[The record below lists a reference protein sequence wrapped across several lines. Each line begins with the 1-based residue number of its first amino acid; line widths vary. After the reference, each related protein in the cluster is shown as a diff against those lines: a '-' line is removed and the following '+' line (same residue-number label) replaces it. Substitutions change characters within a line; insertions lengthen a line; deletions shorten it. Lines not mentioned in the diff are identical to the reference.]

1 MDIRIILVL
10 LGHSNLLTTAR
21 YTHVATTTIAA
32 TQSPFHHKGV
42 AAGLT
47 PMRDSEKLSC
57 RIVSKDFSVNE
68 NSEDQGP
75 DPIDVAVGHRIRVR
89 RKWLGISQST
99 LADHLGVSFQQV
111 QKYERGA
118 NRVSASMLVK
128 IAQKLDTSVG
138 ELVGETAAPL
148 GDESLF
154 EKLAV
159 PGAVQ
164 LLEAFAS
171 VQQPAMR
178 TAILNLT
185 RSLIEESSDERTL
198 GIRRAR

>member
-1 MDIRIILVL
+1 
-10 LGHSNLLTTAR
+10 
-21 YTHVATTTIAA
+21 
-32 TQSPFHHKGV
+32 
-42 AAGLT
+42 
-47 PMRDSEKLSC
+47 MRDSEKVRC

-198 GIRRAR
+198 SIRRAR

>member
-1 MDIRIILVL
+1 M
-10 LGHSNLLTTAR
+10 N
-21 YTHVATTTIAA
+21 
-32 TQSPFHHKGV
+32 QSI
-42 AAGLT
+42 
-47 PMRDSEKLSC
+47 D
-57 RIVSKDFSVNE
+57 
-68 NSEDQGP
+68 DQGP

-99 LADHLGVSFQQV
+99 LAEHLGVSFQQV

-128 IAQKLDTSVG
+128 IAQKLDTSVA
-138 ELVGETAAPL
+138 ELVGETASAQ

-154 EKLAV
+154 EKLAI

-171 VQQPAMR
+171 VQQPALR

-185 RSLIEESSDERTL
+185 RSLIDESDDRTNSVK
-198 GIRRAR
+198 RAR

>member
-1 MDIRIILVL
+1 
-10 LGHSNLLTTAR
+10 
-21 YTHVATTTIAA
+21 
-32 TQSPFHHKGV
+32 
-42 AAGLT
+42 
-47 PMRDSEKLSC
+47 MRDSEKLSC

-159 PGAVQ
+159 PGADQ

>member
-1 MDIRIILVL
+1 
-10 LGHSNLLTTAR
+10 
-21 YTHVATTTIAA
+21 
-32 TQSPFHHKGV
+32 
-42 AAGLT
+42 
-47 PMRDSEKLSC
+47 MRDSEKLSC

-171 VQQPAMR
+171 VQQPAML

-198 GIRRAR
+198 SIRRAR

>member
-1 MDIRIILVL
+1 
-10 LGHSNLLTTAR
+10 
-21 YTHVATTTIAA
+21 
-32 TQSPFHHKGV
+32 
-42 AAGLT
+42 
-47 PMRDSEKLSC
+47 MRESEKLSC

>member
-1 MDIRIILVL
+1 M
-10 LGHSNLLTTAR
+10 
-21 YTHVATTTIAA
+21 
-32 TQSPFHHKGV
+32 
-42 AAGLT
+42 
-47 PMRDSEKLSC
+47 
-57 RIVSKDFSVNE
+57 NE
-68 NSEDQGP
+68 STEDQGP

-99 LADHLGVSFQQV
+99 LAEHLGVSFQQV

-128 IAQKLDTSVG
+128 IAQKLDTSVA
-138 ELVGETAAPL
+138 ELVGESAAPQ

-164 LLEAFAS
+164 LLDAFAS
-171 VQQPAMR
+171 VQQPSLR

-185 RSLIEESSDERTL
+185 RSLIEDSEERANATK
-198 GIRRAR
+198 RAR

>member
-1 MDIRIILVL
+1 M
-10 LGHSNLLTTAR
+10 
-21 YTHVATTTIAA
+21 
-32 TQSPFHHKGV
+32 
-42 AAGLT
+42 
-47 PMRDSEKLSC
+47 
-57 RIVSKDFSVNE
+57 NE

-118 NRVSASMLVK
+118 NRVSASMLVR
-128 IAQKLDTSVG
+128 IAQKLDTTVG
-138 ELVGETAAPL
+138 ELVGETPTPMS
-148 GDESLF
+148 DESLF

-171 VQQPAMR
+171 VQQPSMR

-185 RSLIEESSDERTL
+185 RSLIEESEERPA
-198 GIRRAR
+198 GVRRAR

>member
-1 MDIRIILVL
+1 M
-10 LGHSNLLTTAR
+10 
-21 YTHVATTTIAA
+21 
-32 TQSPFHHKGV
+32 
-42 AAGLT
+42 
-47 PMRDSEKLSC
+47 
-57 RIVSKDFSVNE
+57 NE

-118 NRVSASMLVK
+118 NRVSASMLVR
-128 IAQKLDTSVG
+128 IAQKLDTTVG
-138 ELVGETAAPL
+138 ELVGETPTPM

-164 LLEAFAS
+164 LLEAFAN
-171 VQQPAMR
+171 VQQPSMR

-185 RSLIEESSDERTL
+185 RSLIEESEDTTSV
-198 GIRRAR
+198 RRAR

>member
-1 MDIRIILVL
+1 M
-10 LGHSNLLTTAR
+10 GENLDD
-21 YTHVATTTIAA
+21 V
-32 TQSPFHHKGV
+32 
-42 AAGLT
+42 
-47 PMRDSEKLSC
+47 
-57 RIVSKDFSVNE
+57 
-68 NSEDQGP
+68 GP

-118 NRVSASMLVK
+118 NRTSASMLVR
-128 IAQKLDTSVG
+128 IAEKLETTVG
-138 ELVGETAAPL
+138 ELVGENDRPT

-171 VQQPAMR
+171 VQQPSLR

-185 RSLIEESSDERTL
+185 RSLIEETEEPAPK
-198 GIRRAR
+198 RAR

>member
-1 MDIRIILVL
+1 
-10 LGHSNLLTTAR
+10 
-21 YTHVATTTIAA
+21 
-32 TQSPFHHKGV
+32 
-42 AAGLT
+42 
-47 PMRDSEKLSC
+47 
-57 RIVSKDFSVNE
+57 VNE
-68 NSEDQGP
+68 SFVGLGP

-89 RKWLGISQST
+89 RKWLGVSQST

-118 NRVSASMLVK
+118 NRVSASMLVR
-128 IAQKLDTSVG
+128 IAQKLETSVG
-138 ELVGETAAPL
+138 ELVGETAEPQ
-148 GDESLF
+148 GDPSLF

-171 VQQPAMR
+171 VQQATLR

-185 RSLIEESSDERTL
+185 RSLIEESTETT
-198 GIRRAR
+198 RRAR

>member
-1 MDIRIILVL
+1 
-10 LGHSNLLTTAR
+10 
-21 YTHVATTTIAA
+21 
-32 TQSPFHHKGV
+32 
-42 AAGLT
+42 
-47 PMRDSEKLSC
+47 MRDSEKLSC

-198 GIRRAR
+198 SIRRAR

>member
-1 MDIRIILVL
+1 
-10 LGHSNLLTTAR
+10 
-21 YTHVATTTIAA
+21 
-32 TQSPFHHKGV
+32 
-42 AAGLT
+42 
-47 PMRDSEKLSC
+47 
-57 RIVSKDFSVNE
+57 VNE
-68 NSEDQGP
+68 SFVDLGP

-118 NRVSASMLVK
+118 NRVSASMLVR
-128 IAQKLDTSVG
+128 IAQKLETSVG
-138 ELVGETAAPL
+138 ELVGETAEPQ
-148 GDESLF
+148 GDASLF

-171 VQQPAMR
+171 VQQATLR

-185 RSLIEESSDERTL
+185 RSLIEDTAETTK
-198 GIRRAR
+198 RAR